1 MIPMP
6 TWPCNYSSSQ
16 KDKLQTIKAPFKQSS
31 FDSVLN
37 KVVYSLMT
45 DVNKQPDNIYP
56 NPKLYKQLS
65 LFKDTEIVLDGELI
79 ISESFNEK
87 EYVNSDVFKKNL
99 DDYINSI
106 TTSETFVYLK
116 NLLNEKNAFQKLEE
130 EVNQLGLNYE
140 PSSSNTANTVKAK
153 SIVDYED
160 IKHLFS
166 ELDNSVFDDKKLFC
180 KAIGIDTYGLC
191 SISIDPVPK
200 KKAQDPTYYEI
211 VIEKYIDKIPF

>member
-6 TWPCNYSSSQ
+6 TWPCNYSASQ
-16 KDKLQTIKAPFKQSS
+16 KDKPQTIKAPFKQSS

-65 LFKDTEIVLDGELI
+65 LFKDINTDLDDQPVAFEA
-79 ISESFNEK
+79 FNEK
-87 EYVNSDVFKKNL
+87 EYVNSDLFKKNL

-116 NLLNEKNAFQKLEE
+116 NLLNEKNPFQKLEE
-130 EVNQLGLNYE
+130 EVNQLGLNYK

-191 SISIDPVPK
+191 SISIDSLPK
-200 KKAQDPTYYEI
+200 EKAQDPTYYEI
-211 VIEKYIDKIPF
+211 VIEKYVDKIPF